1 MKKKVLL
8 MGKSGSGKTSMRS
21 VIFSNNPASLTGR
34 LGATIDV
41 EQNHVRFLG
50 DLILNLWDCGG
61 QESFMEHY
69 LTTHRSTIFQHVGV
83 LIYVFD
89 VESRE
94 MDKDLQYYVNCLK
107 SLATF
112 SPDASIFVLI
122 HKMDLVRGDRHAV
135 FKRKENELRAAGGDV
150 DITVFGTSIWNESL
164 YKAWSRIV
172 HNLIP
177 NAPILAQHLSI
188 LGEACGATEVV
199 LFERTTFLVIAT
211 SSPAEQ
217 TSSDLS
223 TESADD
229 GRLAMEPSRY
239 ERTSELIKGFRH
251 SCSRLRE
258 EFHSLEM
265 ELPGFTAVLDELTRN
280 TYIMIVVHD
289 PAIETTALRM
299 NIHLAR
305 HKFEELQ
312 AGGTV

>member
-1 MKKKVLL
+1 

-61 QESFMEHY
+61 QESFMDHY
-69 LTTHRSTIFQHVGV
+69 LTAQRSTIFQHVGV

-89 VESRE
+89 VESRDRE
-94 MDKDLQYYVNCLK
+94 QDLKYYVDCLQ
-107 SLATF
+107 SLSNY
-112 SPDASIFVLI
+112 SPDAGVFVLV
-122 HKMDLVRGDRHAV
+122 HKMDLVRGDKEAV
-135 FKRKENELRAAGGDV
+135 FNKKKRELEEAAHDV
-150 DITVFGTSIWNESL
+150 SITIFGTSIWDESL

-177 NAPILAQHLSI
+177 NAPVLSQHLAI
-188 LGEACGATEVV
+188 LGDACGASEVV

-211 SSPAEQ
+211 STGNDQ
-217 TSSDLS
+217 TSGNL
-223 TESADD
+223 SADTD
-229 GRLAMEPSRY
+229 DATVQMDPIRY
-239 ERTSELIKGFRH
+239 ERTSELIKGFKH
-251 SCSRLRE
+251 SCSRMRE

-280 TYIMIVVHD
+280 TYIMVVVHD
-289 PAIETTALRM
+289 VAIETAALRM
-299 NIHLAR
+299 NVRLAR
-305 HKFEELQ
+305 KKFEELQ
-312 AGGTV
+312 AGTTSN